1 MSAGRPLPQR
11 PRLPPALL
19 SPLPPA
25 LLRALPPVL
34 LLPLLL
40 LLSVWL
46 APAAR
51 AQAPLADG
59 EWLSYRDAYRA
70 MVVFEKYGK
79 PKHFLQNH
87 YQVSPRDAS
96 ATLDGLRLT
105 LNARG
110 SQLNLPLDPTGRAV
124 FPLLKSAYDDNAVL
138 VLNRKLSGY
147 VFRPRVSIV
156 ARADGVYEAA
166 DLRAACEQAQAY
178 QRATDAAFRGG
189 RCVGVRFAFARK
201 GEAQL
206 RLRQGAQDS
215 APLPAAEGP
224 AFADGPGPEFSIVN
238 YRFEATPAQGQVV
251 SQNAPLAISPL
262 YE

>member
-1 MSAGRPLPQR
+1 MN
-11 PRLPPALL
+11 PRRLL
-19 SPLPPA
+19 CA
-25 LLRALPPVL
+25 CAL
-34 LLPLLL
+34 LLPA
-40 LLSVWL
+40 WL
-46 APAAR
+46 AAQPP
-51 AQAPLADG
+51 AQAQDG
-59 EWLSYRDAYRA
+59 VWFSYRDAYRS

-87 YQVSPRDAS
+87 FQISPRDGA

-110 SQLNLPLDPTGRAV
+110 SQLNLPLDPLGRTV
-124 FPLLKSAYDDNAVL
+124 FPLLKAAYDDNAVL

-147 VFRPRVSIV
+147 VLRPRVSIV
-156 ARADGVYEAA
+156 VRADGVYEAA

-189 RCVGVRFAFARK
+189 QCVGVRFVFARK

-215 APLPAAEGP
+215 APLPAGDGP
-224 AFADGPGPEFSIVN
+224 AFADEAGAAFSVVN
-238 YRFEATPAQGQVV
+238 YRFDAAPAQGQVV
-251 SQNAPLAISPL
+251 SASAPLAIAPL
-262 YE
+262 YQ